1 LKPYLPAIVATWL
14 TLAGGVAMAG
24 VASDSTHPLLELA
37 RKLESER
44 GRERDKNLTLTP
56 NQGLSVTQVLHEV
69 EQAKMPKPAECA
81 GSIGAERYAA
91 LYMALGS
98 ARNDEGDAAGAAAE
112 FRKALECRPRDAE
125 ILSALSAATFDAR
138 DFAGARAAIEAS
150 LAIDPRSVNA
160 NRNAGNLDFVEE
172 RWADAIARFRY
183 VAASDEDRVRA
194 SYGQL
199 MYWLAQRRGGIARPE
214 FVTRTPGEG
223 WPQPLLLYM
232 RGKYT
237 EAELVVPIR
246 AGDDESN
253 TQPDTNTDER
263 LCEALYYVGEEY
275 WARGHP
281 EVARDYFA
289 AVVNI
294 KVVAFLEHGLA
305 LAEIQK
311 LSH

>member
-44 GRERDKNLTLTP
+44 GRQRDKNLTLTP
-56 NQGLSVTQVLHEV
+56 NQGLSVAQVLHEV

-112 FRKALECRPRDAE
+112 VLKALECRQRDAE

-223 WPQPLLLYM
+223 WPQPLLLYL

-237 EAELVVPIR
+237 EAELVVPIK